1 MDKDKSKR
9 ANPSPHEASGV
20 EISIQQIHA
29 EYGLKYARDV
39 RATDT
44 GYLSLFCL
52 KPNRHDL
59 PTFSARWDS
68 AANTVDIDLLG
79 DANESSLFKSNDA
92 EAAGYTGH
100 HSAMLGPSAYLV
112 DIRRPPTGTIFVG
125 EIRLDVSLIFQRHE
139 TLQGEVGE
147 IKDDL
152 TISIVCPDC
161 GPVKAALPD
170 PTGLVY
176 CSKCGT
182 DVRRSFQRGLM
193 NIKKVGVLGC
203 GLMGSGIAQVC
214 ATAGFDVTVLEVEQ
228 KYLDKGFAG
237 IEKSLAKFAER
248 PVEKG
253 GITPQQK
260 DAIRARLRGTTNKA
274 ELADCDIVIEAIIEN
289 VDEKKKMYASIDGVV
304 KKDAIFASNTS
315 SISVTELLTS
325 VKRPE
330 RFIGLHFFN
339 PVPLMKLVEVVRT
352 IATAPEVYEAAYLFA
367 QRLGKV
373 PVRTSD
379 KTGFIVNRLLVP
391 YLLDAI
397 RAYEE
402 GVGSIE
408 DIDNAM
414 KLGCGYPMGPFTLL
428 DFVGLDTTY
437 YITHVMYDEFK
448 ERRFA
453 SPPLLKRM
461 VMAGWYG
468 RKSGRGFYDYSD
480 AAKPVAG
487 KF

>member
-1 MDKDKSKR
+1 M
-9 ANPSPHEASGV
+9 E
-20 EISIQQIHA
+20 
-29 EYGLKYARDV
+29 
-39 RATDT
+39 
-44 GYLSLFCL
+44 
-52 KPNRHDL
+52 
-59 PTFSARWDS
+59 
-68 AANTVDIDLLG
+68 
-79 DANESSLFKSNDA
+79 
-92 EAAGYTGH
+92 
-100 HSAMLGPSAYLV
+100 
-112 DIRRPPTGTIFVG
+112 
-125 EIRLDVSLIFQRHE
+125 
-139 TLQGEVGE
+139 
-147 IKDDL
+147 
-152 TISIVCPDC
+152 
-161 GPVKAALPD
+161 
-170 PTGLVY
+170 
-176 CSKCGT
+176 
-182 DVRRSFQRGLM
+182 
-193 NIKKVGVLGC
+193 IKKVGVLGC
-203 GLMGSGIAQVC
+203 GLMGSGIAQVA

-237 IEKSLAKFAER
+237 IEKSLAKLA
-248 PVEKG
+248 EKG
-253 GITPQQK
+253 TLKESPEAVRG
-260 DAIRARLRGTTNKA
+260 RLKGSTKQE
-274 ELADCDIVIEAIIEN
+274 ELADCDIVIEAVIEN
-289 VDEKKKMYASIDGVV
+289 LQEKKKMYGTLDAII

-315 SISVTELLTS
+315 SISITELMTATR
-325 VKRPE
+325 RPE

-352 IATAPEVYEAAYLFA
+352 IATADNVYETAYEFS
-367 QRLGKV
+367 RKLGKV

-453 SPPLLKRM
+453 SPPLLKRL

-468 RKSGRGFYDYSD
+468 RKSGKGFYDYAD
-480 AAKPVAG
+480 PNNPVPG